1 MKTVI
6 INPER
11 CVGCMQCRFQ
21 CAMAHSKSKDYFSVF
36 EEVLSKPR
44 IHIVKTKDM
53 ELLPNKCRH
62 CNPAPCEMSCITKA
76 IYRIEN
82 DEIVVINPDKCI
94 NCGMCAMACPFGV
107 IRYHKYIHNKIAA
120 HKCDQCI
127 LRLKEGQVP
136 ACVSACKVSALI
148 FDDINK
154 YQQDIEGR
162 KIAEMVYLGIREKK
176 DVSENGYTILKK
188 YNKSLIEISRR

>member
-21 CAMAHSKSKDYFSVF
+21 CAMAHSKSKDYFAVF
-36 EEVLSKPR
+36 EEVPSKPR